1 MKPDSESII
10 KKIRILCLGFPLN
23 LTRSPVSE
31 FFHLIIEFVET
42 CRQLAN
48 VLTKPL
54 IRLRFM
60 ELKKMIGM
68 EGVLGLAAGLR
79 EELLSNLLLPCMN
92 ARQGQ
97 TPKGSLLLH
106 CSRCRGNS
114 SK

>member
-68 EGVLGLAAGLR
+68 EGVLGLAAGLG
-79 EELLSNLLLPCMN
+79 EELLSNLLLPLCERT
-92 ARQGQ
+92 AGE
-97 TPKGSLLLH
+97 GSAEKAPAVVL
-106 CSRCRGNS
+106 
-114 SK
+114 